1 MLSTTEKSDVMEKI
15 GSRRVF
21 SFADAFKLFEDDDSE
36 MKDYLG
42 GKGAGLAQMTAS
54 GVNVPPGLT
63 ILTLSCREYSKSLSG
78 PTSGASSGSV
88 NMPEK
93 LMQEV
98 FEELTQIEKQLDR
111 KLGDLEKPLLLSV
124 RSGAKFSMPGMM
136 DTILNLGLNDNT
148 VEALARSTNNERFA
162 YDSYRRFIQMY
173 SNVVLGVSKDEL
185 EDILEEKKESLGIKY
200 DADLKAE
207 DLKDLVKKFEIRV
220 KELTGTNFPQ
230 DVKEQLSGAI
240 EAVFKSWN
248 NNRAVYYRNLHKID
262 HNLGTAVNVQS
273 MVFGNFDN
281 DSATGVCFT
290 RNPSTGE
297 KVLYGE
303 YLVKAQGEDVVAG
316 VRTPHKIDKLK
327 EEMPQ
332 VYEEL
337 LSNVERLE
345 KHYRDMQDIE
355 FTVERGKLYLLQ
367 TRTGKRTAAC
377 AVKVAV
383 DLCQEGIISED
394 EALLRVDAGQLNQL
408 LLPSFREED
417 KRLARESR
425 RHLATGLNA
434 SPGASIG
441 QVVFDPTEAEQLAG
455 KGEKVILVRVETCP
469 DDIHGIVAAQGVIT
483 SRGGMT
489 SHAAVVAR
497 GMGKPCVAG
506 CEQLKIDMANQQFYV
521 GAKCIK
527 KGDTVS
533 IDGTTGEIFEGAI
546 ETHDPAF
553 SGEFSTLLSWA
564 DRRRRLLIRT
574 NADTPADAKLARE
587 FGAQGIG
594 LCRTEHMFMSQDRLP
609 VVQTMIM
616 SGNRQDRIEALDKL
630 LPMQKQDFIGIFEA
644 MDGLPVTIRLL
655 DPPLHEFL
663 PDLEGLIEEIATAK
677 AKGESGADLK
687 RKEALLQTV
696 ESMQESN
703 PMMGLRGCRLGLL
716 YPEITEM
723 QVRAIFEAAID
734 VAGRGIKVMP
744 EIMIPLVGHV
754 NELKVARQELESV
767 AMTVMKKAGVDIDY
781 KFGTMIEIPRA
792 CLTANKIAEHAEFF
806 SFGTND
812 LTQMTFGYSRDD
824 AEGKFLHRY
833 LDGVGTE
840 DGEKVKILQDNPF
853 EVLDIEGVGKL
864 MKMAVEYGQST
875 KPDIKLG
882 ICGEHG
888 GEPQS
893 IAFADSLGLNYVSCS
908 PYRVPVARLA
918 AAQASVLADS
928 GSAGLNKADSR

>member
-1 MLSTTEKSDVMEKI
+1 MLSTTEKSGILDKI
-15 GSRRVF
+15 GKKRVF
-21 SFADAFKLFEDDDSE
+21 SFTEAFKLFEEDDSE
-36 MKDYLG
+36 IKDYLG
-42 GKGAGLAQMTAS
+42 GKGAGLAQMSAS

-63 ILTLSCREYSKSLSG
+63 ILTLACREYSK
-78 PTSGASSGSV
+78 TRV
-88 NMPEK
+88 MPEG
-93 LMQEV
+93 LMDEV
-98 FEELTQIEKQLDR
+98 LADLKTIESALDR

-136 DTILNLGLNDNT
+136 DTILNLGLNEKT
-148 VEALARSTNNERFA
+148 VRSLSKLTGNERFA

-173 SNVVLGVSKDEL
+173 SNVVMGVSKDEL
-185 EDILEEKKESLGIKY
+185 EDILEEKKENLGITS
-200 DADLKAE
+200 DADLKVE
-207 DLKDLVKKFEIRV
+207 DLKDLVKKFEARV
-220 KELTGTNFPQ
+220 KELTGSQFPQ
-230 DVKEQLSGAI
+230 DAREQLAGAI

-273 MVFGNFDN
+273 MVFGNFDR

-290 RNPSTGE
+290 RDPSTGE
-297 KVLYGE
+297 KQLYGE
-303 YLVKAQGEDVVAG
+303 YLINAQGEDVVAG
-316 VRTPHKIDKLK
+316 VRTPHKIDQLK
-327 EEMPQ
+327 EEMPK
-332 VYEEL
+332 VYSEL
-337 LSNVERLE
+337 LANVDKLE

-355 FTVERGKLYLLQ
+355 FTVEQGKLYLLQ

-383 DLCQEGIISED
+383 DLCEEGIID
-394 EALLRVDAGQLNQL
+394 KKEALLRVDPNQLNQL
-408 LLPSFREED
+408 LLPSFKEEE
-417 KRLARESR
+417 KRKASDEG

-441 QVVFDPTEAEQLAG
+441 QVVFDPTEAEQLAS
-455 KGEKVILVRVETCP
+455 KGEKVILVRIETCP
-469 DDIHGIVAAQGVIT
+469 DDIHGIVSAQGVIT

-506 CEQLKIDMANQQFYV
+506 CESIKIDMEEQLFRV
-521 GAKCIK
+521 SGKDKVIK
-527 KGDTVS
+527 RGDIVS
-533 IDGTTGEIFEGAI
+533 IDGTTGEIFMGEI
-546 ETHDPAF
+546 KTHDPSF
-553 SGEFSTLLSWA
+553 SGEFSTLLKWA
-564 DRRRRLLIRT
+564 DAERRLEVRT
-574 NADTPADAKLARE
+574 NADTPDDAKRARE

-609 VVQTMIM
+609 VVQSMIM
-616 SGNRQDRIEALDKL
+616 SGNKQDRMEALDKL
-630 LPMQKQDFIGIFEA
+630 LPMQREDFAGIFAA

-663 PDLEGLIEEIATAK
+663 PDLETLIEEIATMK
-677 AKGESGADLK
+677 AKGEAGAELK
-687 RKEALLQTV
+687 RKEALFHTV
-696 ESMQESN
+696 EGMQESN

-716 YPEITEM
+716 YPEITAM
-723 QVRAIFEAAID
+723 QVQAIFEAAIE
-734 VAGRGIKVMP
+734 VSKKGVKVYP

-754 NELKVARQELESV
+754 NELKVARHELEHV
-767 AMTVMKKAGVDIDY
+767 AKQVMAKAKVELPY

-792 CLTANKIAEHAEFF
+792 CLTANQIAEHAEFF

-833 LDGVGTE
+833 LDGVDM
-840 DGEKVKILQDNPF
+840 DGESVKILEENPF
-853 EVLDIEGVGKL
+853 EVLDFEGVGKL
-864 MKMAVEYGQST
+864 MKLAVEYGQST
-875 KPDIKLG
+875 RPDIKLG

-888 GEPQS
+888 GEPHS
-893 IAFADSLGLNYVSCS
+893 IGFAHGLGLNYVSCS

-918 AAQASVLADS
+918 AGQAAVRGECEA
-928 GSAGLNKADSR
+928 

>member
-21 SFADAFKLFEDDDSE
+21 SFADAFKLFENDDSE

-78 PTSGASSGSV
+78 SASGSSPG
-88 NMPEK
+88 NSKMPDK
-93 LMQEV
+93 LMEEV
-98 FEELTQIEKQLDR
+98 FEELIHIEKQLDR

-136 DTILNLGLNDNT
+136 DTILNLGLNDKT
-148 VEALARSTNNERFA
+148 VEALARSTENERFA

-207 DLKDLVKKFEIRV
+207 DLKDLVKKFEARV
-220 KELTGTNFPQ
+220 KDLTGTNFPQ

-327 EEMPQ
+327 EEMPR
-332 VYEEL
+332 VYDEL

-345 KHYRDMQDIE
+345 NHYRDMQDIE

-394 EALLRVDAGQLNQL
+394 EALLRVDASQLNQL

-417 KRLARESR
+417 KRAARENG

-441 QVVFDPTEAEQLAG
+441 KVVFDPTEAEQLAG

-506 CEQLKIDMANQQFYV
+506 CEQLKIDMANQMFYV
-521 GAKCIK
+521 GAICIK

-553 SGEFSTLLSWA
+553 SGEFSTLLGWA

-663 PDLEGLIEEIATAK
+663 PDLEGLIEEIATMK
-677 AKGESGADLK
+677 AKGETGADLK
-687 RKEALLQTV
+687 RKEALMQTV
-696 ESMQESN
+696 EGMQESN

-734 VAGRGIKVMP
+734 VAGRGIKVLP

-767 AMTVMKKAGVDIDY
+767 AKAVMKKAGVEIDY

-792 CLTANKIAEHAEFF
+792 CLTANQIAEHAEFF

-833 LDGVGTE
+833 LDGVETD
-840 DGEKVKILQDNPF
+840 DGEKVKILQENPF
-853 EVLDIEGVGKL
+853 EVLDFEGVGKL

-918 AAQASVLADS
+918 AAQASVHADS
-928 GSAGLNKADSR
+928 GSTA

>member
-21 SFADAFKLFEDDDSE
+21 SFADAFKLFENDDSE

-78 PTSGASSGSV
+78 SASGSSPG
-88 NMPEK
+88 NSKMPDK
-93 LMQEV
+93 LMEEV
-98 FEELTQIEKQLDR
+98 FEELIHIEKQLDR

-136 DTILNLGLNDNT
+136 DTILNLGLNDKT
-148 VEALARSTNNERFA
+148 VEALARSTENERFA

-207 DLKDLVKKFEIRV
+207 DLKDLVKKFEARV

-327 EEMPQ
+327 EEMPR
-332 VYEEL
+332 VYDEL

-345 KHYRDMQDIE
+345 NHYRDMQDIE

-394 EALLRVDAGQLNQL
+394 EALLRVDASQLNQL

-417 KRLARESR
+417 KRAARENG

-441 QVVFDPTEAEQLAG
+441 KVVFDPTEAEQLAG

-506 CEQLKIDMANQQFYV
+506 CEQLKIDMANQMFYV
-521 GAKCIK
+521 GAICIK

-663 PDLEGLIEEIATAK
+663 PDLEGLIEEIATMK
-677 AKGESGADLK
+677 AKGETGADLK
-687 RKEALLQTV
+687 RKEALMQTV
-696 ESMQESN
+696 EGMQESN

-734 VAGRGIKVMP
+734 VAGRGIKVLP

-767 AMTVMKKAGVDIDY
+767 AKAVMKKAGVEIDY

-792 CLTANKIAEHAEFF
+792 CLTANQIAEHAEFF

-833 LDGVGTE
+833 LDGVETD
-840 DGEKVKILQDNPF
+840 DGEKVKILQENPF
-853 EVLDIEGVGKL
+853 EVLDFEGVGKL
-864 MKMAVEYGQST
+864 MKIAVEYGQST

-918 AAQASVLADS
+918 AAQSSVQTDS
-928 GSAGLNKADSR
+928 GNAGLTRADSR